1 MHETWCFEVSAGRDR
16 VARKERA
23 CSKKGRRQHAREPAK
38 SRFGRPRKQ
47 RTHGSN
53 RRRKQRER
61 RRETARPPPLREAH
75 NVPLSVSGRACEV
88 EDQPKGTRAR
98 PKGSTDRSH
107 RHACVLLREKKWRAS
122 LSRSRKKKDANSRKG
137 HATTGGPDQRRDG
150 LGVSQVATTVALQG
164 GSFFGAC
171 DRCHLLLQCSP
182 KSVGSNFCQ
191 ATSSLTIL
199 WALQER
205 HLPVDSLRVR
215 HNSGGFACGVCV
227 K

>member
-122 LSRSRKKKDANSRKG
+122 LSLVPAKKRMQTLGKATLRPVARISGEMVSASPRLLPRLHFKVDHFLGRATGAICCCSARLNLSDQIFAKLPLHSPSFGRCRSVTFRSIAFESVII
-137 HATTGGPDQRRDG
+137 P
-150 LGVSQVATTVALQG
+150 GV
-164 GSFFGAC
+164 
-171 DRCHLLLQCSP
+171 
-182 KSVGSNFCQ
+182 
-191 ATSSLTIL
+191 
-199 WALQER
+199 
-205 HLPVDSLRVR
+205 LPVV
-215 HNSGGFACGVCV
+215 FA
-227 K
+227 